1 MKFASVL
8 ALAAAA
14 SVVSAET
21 NGERMARGLPPMAP
35 ARRATPVAAAKR
47 TSPSGSGQCNT
58 GSIQCCESTAK
69 SGHSNI
75 LDELLELL
83 HIHIPVGTTCGM
95 SCSPISVVGGGSGA
109 HCNQEPVCCENNS
122 YNGLVNIGCS
132 PINI

>member
-14 SVVSAET
+14 TVVSAET
-21 NGERMARGLPPMAP
+21 NADRLARGLPPMAP

-47 TSPSGSGQCNT
+47 TSPSGGGQCNT
-58 GSIQCCESTAK
+58 WLYPV
-69 SGHSNI
+69 I
-75 LDELLELL
+75 LDELLALL
-83 HIHIPVGTTCGM
+83 GIHIPINTSCGM
-95 SCSPISVVGGGSGA
+95 SCFPHQHYREWPSVPVA
-109 HCNQEPVCCENNS
+109 TNNPVCCENNS